1 MLAHL
6 MALVTL
12 PEQNWKSLTEDEG
25 GSGSK
30 WQINKIVMAI
40 LINKSET
47 ISKATPN
54 YYHQLEISL
63 RAANLKFD
71 QVRSTIRSYLDILN
85 AAETDP
91 DEIDQTLAETS
102 QYEDGTQDK
111 LNVLCNT
118 QIFEGLRITVNR
130 LKTHDKIKPEP
141 KQPNI
146 DNSVKPKS
154 TLNKSN
160 KFKPRTAPSTGK
172 KSGNI
177 GIYSVSPSET
187 VVDVSAKKTNSARE
201 RKCLFCE
208 QEHVTYKCNVYPNF
222 NTRIKRLQELHKCT
236 KCMGSH
242 DPSKC
247 VVHLRL
253 CSRCNKGMH
262 HYALCRKTSSQ
273 SITPREDSM
282 NSTTVHYCN
291 VHQEIN
297 VLATESG
304 KNTTLPTAQLKLINR
319 KYRVNSRGLFEQG
332 SQKTFI
338 TQQLVEQLK
347 LKPPKRVKLNI
358 SGFLTN
364 SGPSEYQ
371 IVKVLE
377 RLGSS
382 TNSI

>member
-1 MLAHL
+1 M
-6 MALVTL
+6 V
-12 PEQNWKSLTEDEG
+12 NW
-25 GSGSK
+25 
-30 WQINKIVMAI
+30 
-40 LINKSET
+40 
-47 ISKATPN
+47 
-54 YYHQLEISL
+54 
-63 RAANLKFD
+63 
-71 QVRSTIRSYLDILN
+71 
-85 AAETDP
+85 
-91 DEIDQTLAETS
+91 
-102 QYEDGTQDK
+102 
-111 LNVLCNT
+111 
-118 QIFEGLRITVNR
+118 
-130 LKTHDKIKPEP
+130 LKTHDKIKPES
-141 KQPNI
+141 KQPNT

-154 TLNKSN
+154 TLNKSS

-187 VVDVSAKKTNSARE
+187 VVDVSAKKTNSSRE
-201 RKCLFCE
+201 RKCLFCD
-208 QEHVTYKCNVYPNF
+208 QEHVTYKCNAYPNF
-222 NTRIKRLQELHKCT
+222 DTRIKRLQELHRCT

-262 HYALCRKTSSQ
+262 HYALCRKTSQ
-273 SITPREDSM
+273 STTPREDFM
-282 NSTTVHYCN
+282 NSPTVQYCK

-304 KNTTLPTAQLKLINR
+304 NNTTLPKAQLKLINR
-319 KYRVNSRGLFEQG
+319 KYRVNTRGLFNQG

-347 LKPPKRVKLNI
+347 LKPAKRVKLSI

-364 SGPSEYQ
+364 SGPREYQ
-371 IVKVLE
+371 VVKILV

-382 TNSI
+382 TNSILAAVVDKLPSDLQVTGIVHTAKYLRRNLMRLAYHKINSDSLIDVGILIVADYYYRFINGCTRQLGMNLLSSAGGKLLTGPVLFQQKSVSTNKQPNNSIVA